1 MNNSI
6 PTSLL
11 EIHETQKPGFQPL
24 IDSDCWRVAILRFAP
39 DLTPQQLVEFQRHN
53 ESDEVFVLLSGR
65 CILFL
70 GEGDDSVT
78 QVFAHNLEPFK
89 LYNVRRRA
97 WHAHVQSA
105 DAKLLIVENRN
116 TSRLNSPRIDLSP
129 HQREEIFELTRQL
142 WGVHG

>member
-24 IDSDCWRVAILRFAP
+24 IDSDCWRVAILMFTP
-39 DLTPQQLVEFQRHN
+39 ELTPQHLVEFQRHN

-70 GEGDDSVT
+70 GEGNDAVT
-78 QVFAHNLEPFK
+78 QVFAYNLEPLK
-89 LYNVRRRA
+89 LYKVRRRA

-105 DAKLLIVENRN
+105 DSKLLIVENRN
-116 TSRLNSPRIDLSP
+116 TSPLNSPRTNITP
-129 HQREEIFELTRQL
+129 EQRMEILDLTRSI
-142 WGVHG
+142 WGNV

>member
-1 MNNSI
+1 MNHSI

-24 IDSDCWRVAILRFAP
+24 IDSDCWRVAILMSAP
-39 DLTPQQLVEFQRHN
+39 DLTPQHLVEFQRHN

-78 QVFAHNLEPFK
+78 RVFAHNLEPFK
-89 LYNVRRRA
+89 LYKVRRRA

-116 TSRLNSPRIDLSP
+116 TSRLNSPRAKITP
-129 HQREEIFELTRQL
+129 EQRVEILGLTRL
-142 WGVHG
+142 IWGNA

>member
-1 MNNSI
+1 MNTSI

-11 EIHETQKPGFQPL
+11 EVYETQKPGFQPL
-24 IDSDCWRVAILRFAP
+24 IDTDCWRVALLLFAP
-39 DLTPQQLVEFQRHN
+39 DLTPQHLVEFQRHN

-65 CILFL
+65 GILFL

-78 QVFAHNLEPFK
+78 QVFAHKLEPFK

-105 DAKLLIVENRN
+105 DARLLIVENRN
-116 TSRLNSPRIDLSP
+116 TSQLNSPRKKITP
-129 HQREEIFELTRQL
+129 EQREEILGLTRL
-142 WGVHG
+142 IWGNT